1 MPEMPKVLTGKT
13 ALVTGASRGIGR
25 GVAIGL
31 AEAGADVAVN
41 YVGSQDEADEAVKQ
55 IESLGRRAI
64 AVRADVSDREA
75 VERMVEDVVQHLG
88 GLDILVNNAGGPPP
102 GTTLPRFGFLG
113 LTDVDWQAMLDFNLL
128 SAVRACRAALPHLV
142 QRGEGAIVNVSSGM
156 ALQPSAVNV
165 DYSAAKAA
173 LMLVTKA
180 LAEEFGPQ
188 GVRVNGVCPGPTLT
202 AWWTEEGGAADV
214 LAEQTSTDRET
225 VLSKLAPELMQLHTG
240 RLVEP
245 QEIADAV
252 LLLVSPR
259 SGSTSGTELVIDGGM
274 VKAA

>member
-1 MPEMPKVLTGKT
+1 MDLGLAGRVV
-13 ALVTGASRGIGR
+13 LVTGGSKG
-25 GVAIGL
+25 IGL
-31 AEAGADVAVN
+31 AVVKALLAEGARVAAVSRSETPELRELRGEL
-41 YVGSQDEADEAVKQ
+41 VHVSADLMEPDAP
-55 IESLGRRAI
+55 
-64 AVRADVSDREA
+64 VRA
-75 VERMVEDVVQHLG
+75 VERTVETFG

-102 GTTLPRFGFLG
+102 GVTLPRFGFLV
-113 LTDVDWQAMLDFNLL
+113 LSDRDWQAMLDFNLL
-128 SAVRACRAALPHLV
+128 SAVRACRAALPHIV
-142 QRGEGAIVNVSSGM
+142 ERGGGAIVNVSSGM

-173 LMLVTKA
+173 LMMVTKA

-214 LAEQTSTDRET
+214 LAQQTSTDRET
-225 VLSKLAPELMQLHTG
+225 VLSKLAPEMMQLHTG
-240 RLVEP
+240 RLVDP

-252 LLLVSPR
+252 LGLVSPR

>member
-1 MPEMPKVLTGKT
+1 MDLGLAGRV
-13 ALVTGASRGIGR
+13 ALVTGGSKG
-25 GVAIGL
+25 IGL
-31 AEAGADVAVN
+31 AVVEGLLTEGARVVAVSRG
-41 YVGSQDEADEAVKQ
+41 VTPELRELRGELEH
-55 IESLGRRAI
+55 
-64 AVRADVSDREA
+64 VSVDLTDPDAPDRA
-75 VERMVEDVVQHLG
+75 VERAVATFG

-102 GTTLPRFGFLG
+102 GATLPRFGFLG
-113 LTDVDWQAMLDFNLL
+113 LSDRDWHAMLDFNLL

-142 QRGEGAIVNVSSGM
+142 EREGGAIVNVSSSL

-173 LMLVTKA
+173 LMTVTKA

-202 AWWTEEGGAADV
+202 AWWTEAGGAADV
-214 LAEQTSTDRET
+214 LAEQMSSDRET
-225 VLSKLAPELMQLHTG
+225 VLSTLAPELMQLHTG

-259 SGSTSGTELVIDGGM
+259 SGSTSGAELVVDGGM

>member
-1 MPEMPKVLTGKT
+1 
-13 ALVTGASRGIGR
+13 
-25 GVAIGL
+25 
-31 AEAGADVAVN
+31 
-41 YVGSQDEADEAVKQ
+41 
-55 IESLGRRAI
+55 
-64 AVRADVSDREA
+64 
-75 VERMVEDVVQHLG
+75 
-88 GLDILVNNAGGPPP
+88 
-102 GTTLPRFGFLG
+102 
-113 LTDVDWQAMLDFNLL
+113 
-128 SAVRACRAALPHLV
+128 VRACRAALPHLV
-142 QRGEGAIVNVSSGM
+142 ERGGAIVNVSSGM

-173 LMLVTKA
+173 LMTVTKA

-202 AWWTEEGGAADV
+202 AWWTEEGGAGDV

-225 VLSKLAPELMQLHTG
+225 VLSKLAPEMMQLHTG
-240 RLVEP
+240 RLIDP

>member
-1 MPEMPKVLTGKT
+1 MDLGLAGRV
-13 ALVTGASRGIGR
+13 ALVTGGSKGIGFA
-25 GVAIGL
+25 VVKALL
-31 AEAGADVAVN
+31 AEGARVAAVSRN
-41 YVGSQDEADEAVKQ
+41 EAPELRELRGELVHVPVDLTKPDAPIRAV
-55 IESLGRRAI
+55 
-64 AVRADVSDREA
+64 DRT
-75 VERMVEDVVQHLG
+75 VDTFG

-113 LTDVDWQAMLDFNLL
+113 LSDRDWQAMLDFNLL
-128 SAVRACRAALPHLV
+128 SAVRACRAALPHLLE
-142 QRGEGAIVNVSSGM
+142 RGGGAIVNVSSGM

-173 LMLVTKA
+173 LMTVTKA

-188 GVRVNGVCPGPTLT
+188 SVRVNGVCPGPTLT

-214 LAEQTSTDRET
+214 LADQTSTDRET
-225 VLSKLAPELMQLHTG
+225 VLRKLAPEMMQLHTG
-240 RLVEP
+240 RLVDP

-259 SGSTSGTELVIDGGM
+259 SGSTSGTELLVDGGM

>member
-1 MPEMPKVLTGKT
+1 MDLGLAGRV
-13 ALVTGASRGIGR
+13 ALVTGGSKG
-25 GVAIGL
+25 IGL
-31 AEAGADVAVN
+31 AVVEALLAEGVRVAAVSRRESPELRALRGELVHVSADLM
-41 YVGSQDEADEAVKQ
+41 EPETP
-55 IESLGRRAI
+55 
-64 AVRADVSDREA
+64 VRA
-75 VERMVEDVVQHLG
+75 VERTVESFG

-102 GTTLPRFGFLG
+102 GATLPRFGFLG
-113 LTDVDWQAMLDFNLL
+113 LSDRDWQAMLDFNLL

-142 QRGEGAIVNVSSGM
+142 ERGGAIVNVSSGM

-173 LMLVTKA
+173 LMMVTKA

-240 RLVEP
+240 RLVDP
-245 QEIADAV
+245 REIADAV

-259 SGSTSGTELVIDGGM
+259 SGSTSGTELVVDGGM
-274 VKAA
+274 IKAA